1 MNFVQKLLYI
11 LTPVQKKQLKVL
23 AFLLFIGMLFE
34 MAGLGVLL
42 PTLTIIM
49 DENIATTYPKAV
61 YITNLL
67 GNPTHKQLIIFGMTF
82 LFLVYL
88 IKSVFLTYL
97 NWRQSSFSAKLSAD
111 ISSRLFL
118 GYMRQ
123 PYAFHLERNSANL
136 LRNVQGEV
144 NQFSAIAQAAIALS
158 IELSA
163 LIGIAFILFLAAP
176 IGALFVTLFLAL
188 SSYLFHLSTKKKLL
202 HWGKMRQF
210 FDGVM
215 NKYLLQ
221 GLGGIKD
228 VKLMGTEYYF
238 LSKYREQSELKSGV
252 SAKQVTMQQ
261 VPRFYLEFIGVA
273 GMSGLV
279 ILMLL
284 QNKPIVTIISVI
296 SIFLVAAFRMIP
308 SAYRIMAVIQQIRF
322 GKPVIDVLYAEF
334 KMVME
339 NQESE
344 KKSATNKN
352 LEFNNKLVI
361 DHIDYRYPNTSRWVL
376 KNISVTIEKGQSV
389 GFIGPSGHGKST
401 ILDVILGLLI
411 PNAGKIEIDGLDTQ
425 TNINGWRSKI
435 GYVPQSIFLTDDTIK
450 RNIAFGI
457 EDERINNN
465 LINQAIQSAKLE
477 GLIETL
483 EKGLETEVGERGVRL
498 SGGQRQRIGIARAIY
513 RNPEVLILDEATS
526 SLDTETEQSVMQCIT
541 DLQGKLT
548 IIIVAH
554 RLGTVVHCDKI
565 YELQQQGLVD
575 VTHKIRN
582 QVLNRP

>member
-1 MNFVQKLLYI
+1 MDFVKKLIYI
-11 LTPVQKKQLKVL
+11 LAPAQKKQLKVL
-23 AFLLFIGMLFE
+23 AVLLFIGMLFE

-42 PTLTIIM
+42 PTLTVIM
-49 DENIATTYPKAV
+49 DENITTTYPKAV
-61 YITNLL
+61 YIIKLL
-67 GNPTHKQLIIFGMTF
+67 GNPTHKQLIIFGMVF
-82 LFLVYL
+82 LFLVYF

-97 NWRQSSFSAKLSAD
+97 NWRQSVFSAKLSAD
-111 ISSRLFL
+111 ISARLFL

-123 PYAFHLERNSANL
+123 PYAFHLERNSAQL

-163 LIGIAFILFLAAP
+163 LLGIAFVLFLAAP

-188 SSYLFHLSTKKKLL
+188 SSYLFHLGTKKKLL
-202 HWGKMRQF
+202 HWGKLRQF

-215 NKYLLQ
+215 NQHLLQ

-228 VKLMGTEYYF
+228 VKLMNTENYF
-238 LSKYREQSELKSGV
+238 LSKYREQSELKAGV

-273 GMSGLV
+273 GMAGLV

-284 QNKPIVTIISVI
+284 QDKPIVTIISVI

-308 SAYRIMAVIQQIRF
+308 SAYRIMAVIQQMRF
-322 GKPVIDVLYAEF
+322 GKPVIDVLYSEF
-334 KMVME
+334 KLVTA

-344 KKSATNKN
+344 KSLAAKKE
-352 LEFNNKLVI
+352 LEFNHQLVI
-361 DHIDYRYPNTSRWVL
+361 DNIDYRYPNTSRWVL
-376 KNISVTIEKGQSV
+376 KNISVTIEKGQSIGFV
-389 GFIGPSGHGKST
+389 GASGHGKST
-401 ILDVILGLLI
+401 LLDVILGLLT
-411 PNAGKIEIDGLDTQ
+411 PNVGKIEIDGDDLQ
-425 TNINGWRSKI
+425 TNIDGWRSKI
-435 GYVPQSIFLTDDTIK
+435 GYVPQSIFLTDDTIR

-457 EDERINNN
+457 EDE
-465 LINQAIQSAKLE
+465 LIDNDLISQAIQSARLDE
-477 GLIETL
+477 LIETL
-483 EKGLETEVGERGVRL
+483 EKGLDTEVGERGVRL

-526 SLDTETEQSVMQCIT
+526 SLDVETEQSVMQCIT

-554 RLGTVVHCDKI
+554 RLGTVVQCDKI
-565 YELQQQGLVD
+565 YDLQQQGLVD

-582 QVLNRP
+582 QVFNRS